1 MLFTSTCRVWLWS
14 IHDNICV
21 VDIDGTVT
29 IEDVRGYVETVYM
42 KMFTYIHDG
51 IVTLLH
57 KLNVMELKLLFLTS
71 RPVDHIAQTRDFL
84 ANVME
89 EDVTIPESPLFMS
102 QDFVLEALY
111 REVIARNGAVIKAG
125 ILNSIRVTFQN
136 AGRNSCPFLMGFG
149 NKKSDGDAYSA
160 SGILPEFIF
169 IINTFSQLKGWEGKS
184 IYETYRDP
192 ELLRY
197 IDENFRRPGT
207 PCVFDALS
215 STPTQ
220 QLLSESSETDG
231 VENILEGVNATS
243 PVSTPVVA
251 KRDDSVNNVS
261 ESGEAVKS
269 TADDQSISKETF
281 HKLGS

>member
-1 MLFTSTCRVWLWS
+1 MQFTSTCRVWLWS

-51 IVTLLH
+51 IVSLLH
-57 KLNVMELKLLFLTS
+57 KLNVMKLKLLFLTS
-71 RPVDHIAQTRDFL
+71 RPVDHIAQTREFL

-125 ILNSIRVTFQN
+125 ILHSIRTTFED
-136 AGRNSCPFLMGFG
+136 AGRNSCPFIMGFG

-169 IINTFSQLKGWEGKS
+169 IINTFSELKGWEGDSK
-184 IYETYRDP
+184 YQTYRDP

-197 IDENFRRPGT
+197 IDENFRRPGM
-207 PCVFDALS
+207 PCVFDSLPS
-215 STPTQ
+215 SPTQ
-220 QLLSESSETDG
+220 QQQEASETDV
-231 VENILEGVNATS
+231 VEHMHRKQDVDSNLSSSSSSSSLSVVKIGDDTDEGGHLRFGAQH
-243 PVSTPVVA
+243 P
-251 KRDDSVNNVS
+251 
-261 ESGEAVKS
+261 
-269 TADDQSISKETF
+269 
-281 HKLGS
+281 